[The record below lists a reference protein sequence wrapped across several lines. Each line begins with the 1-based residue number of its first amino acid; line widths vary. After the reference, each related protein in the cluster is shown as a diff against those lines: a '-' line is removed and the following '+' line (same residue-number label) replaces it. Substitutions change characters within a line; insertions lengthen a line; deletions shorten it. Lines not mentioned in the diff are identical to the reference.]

1 MASIPTPHSLAD
13 YVSVRH
19 YLYGL
24 KHHGAKFG
32 IDRMR
37 LLAARLGDPQR
48 CFPVVH
54 VAGTNGKGSVA
65 AMLESA
71 FRRAGLRTG
80 LYTSPHLVHQGERV
94 QVNRV
99 RLTEDEIVAYVRELQ
114 PVAAALGAADPDDH
128 PSFFEFMTA
137 MAFLHFA
144 RRGVDVGIIEVGLG
158 GRLDA
163 TNVVEPLVSIVTSIS
178 LDHTEVLGDTVAMIA
193 REKAGIVKPGRPVV
207 IGALPAEAE
216 AVVREI
222 ARERGC
228 VVHAVREVFG
238 EDSDALPETNLS
250 GGFQRVNAA
259 TAMLALRVVSDR
271 FPVSEGVA
279 REALRDVDW
288 PGRWQ
293 RLAVAGREMIFDA
306 AHNPE
311 GAQCLAENLERFVRL
326 TGRRPHAVVGV
337 LGKARAAAILPVV
350 ARYAE
355 TIHLVEV
362 PHQPRACSLVEL
374 RPLVPEEFTGTVAT
388 STLDALFPSAGIC
401 GVGGP
406 NDAVLVTGS
415 IYLLG
420 EVMDRLLHEKRLEQ
434 GRLQD

>member
-1 MASIPTPHSLAD
+1 
-13 YVSVRH
+13 
-19 YLYGL
+19 
-24 KHHGAKFG
+24 
-32 IDRMR
+32 
-37 LLAARLGDPQR
+37 
-48 CFPVVH
+48 